1 MTDKDEGHALASA
14 RSSSPGL
21 QRVSARQRRWR
32 RARIGVLV
40 LVAALVLAWHPATA
54 HLRAASL
61 LVRFAD
67 PSGEQ
72 ALGSYGQRAVRDEA
86 LTFATA
92 GGSARARIYVPDEGA
107 AAPCVVVVHGVHR
120 LGVDEPRLARFSR
133 AIAASG
139 VNVLTPD
146 VRELADYR
154 IDPSSIETIGE
165 SVRTLSARCHGHAV
179 GLMGMSFAGGLALL
193 AAADPRY
200 AERVSF
206 VASVGG
212 HHDMARV
219 ARFFAGDPALRP
231 DGTAEHLAAHPY
243 GALVLVYA
251 HVSRFFAP
259 EDEAAAR
266 DALRL
271 WLWEQKAEAVARAE
285 ALSPDGRARIDALFA
300 GRTGEVRDLLLQ
312 DVTESAAAMARVSP
326 RANLGGLRCPVFLLH
341 GAGDTVIP
349 PSETLW
355 LAAEVPAGRLA
366 QVLVTPVIEHVEMRG
381 EPALLEQWALVRFM
395 TALLDRAGGG

>member
-1 MTDKDEGHALASA
+1 MRDRSHPDAATRGPHPRRTRSGAARA
-14 RSSSPGL
+14 RSAL
-21 QRVSARQRRWR
+21 LL
-32 RARIGVLV
+32 GVV
-40 LVAALVLAWHPATA
+40 LLVLAWRPAAA

-61 LVRFAD
+61 LIRFSD
-67 PSGEQ
+67 PAGQ
-72 ALGSYGQRAVRDEA
+72 ASWSAYGQRAVAEEA
-86 LTFATA
+86 LTIAAPRGAT
-92 GGSARARIYVPDEGA
+92 RARLYLPERGA
-107 AAPCVVVVHGVHR
+107 SAPCVVIVHGVHR
-120 LGVDEPRLARFSR
+120 LGVDEPRLGRFAR

-154 IDPSSIETIGE
+154 IDPSSITTIGAA
-165 SVRTLSARCHGHAV
+165 VLALSARCHGHAV
-179 GLMGMSFAGGLALL
+179 GLMGMSFAGGLSLL

-231 DGTAEHLAAHPY
+231 DGDAEPLQAHPY

-251 HVSRFFAP
+251 RVARFFAP
-259 EDEAAAR
+259 EDQEAAR

-271 WLWEQKAEAVARAE
+271 WLWDDKAEASARAA
-285 ALSPDGRARIDALFA
+285 ALSAPGRARIDALFA
-300 GRTGEVRDLLLQ
+300 GRTAEVRDALLA
-312 DVTESAAAMARVSP
+312 DIAASADGMAAVSP
-326 RANLGGLRCPVFLLH
+326 RGRLAGLRAPVFLLH

-355 LAAEVPAGRLA
+355 LAHEVPPQRLV

-395 TALLDRAGGG
+395 TALLDRAASG

>member
-1 MTDKDEGHALASA
+1 M
-14 RSSSPGL
+14 
-21 QRVSARQRRWR
+21 
-32 RARIGVLV
+32 
-40 LVAALVLAWHPATA
+40 
-54 HLRAASL
+54 
-61 LVRFAD
+61 RFAD
-67 PSGEQ
+67 PSGKQ
-72 ALGSYGQRAVRDEA
+72 ALGGYGQRAVRDEA
-86 LTFATA
+86 LTVATA
-92 GGSARARIYVPDEGA
+92 GGSARARIYVPDDGES
-107 AAPCVVVVHGVHR
+107 APCVVVVHGVHR

-200 AERVSF
+200 AERLSF

-231 DGTAEHLAAHPY
+231 DGRRSPSRRTPTARWCWSTPTCRASSNPRTRWRRAMP
-243 GALVLVYA
+243 
-251 HVSRFFAP
+251 AP
-259 EDEAAAR
+259 VAV
-266 DALRL
+266 
-271 WLWEQKAEAVARAE
+271 EQKADGARRASRRSRRQAARAPWRC
-285 ALSPDGRARIDALFA
+285 SPAHR
-300 GRTGEVRDLLLQ
+300 EVRDLLLRTWRERGG
-312 DVTESAAAMARVSP
+312 DGAVSP
-326 RANLGGLRCPVFLLH
+326 RGNLGGLRCPVFLLH